1 MKNKISSF
9 FTGECKMN
17 CFRNILFAAIA
28 VMTMV
33 LVSCY
38 EPSPLYGRWADNEG
52 NSITF
57 ISDGTFVAKIND
69 KTDKPVN
76 YQGEYSVIENVL
88 IFNYTVESSVEGGTP
103 SSYTIDT
110 EWDIRGSILYCTWT
124 ADGLTKT
131 LTLYHSSK

>member
-38 EPSPLYGRWADNEG
+38 EPSPLYGKWSDNKG
-52 NSITF
+52 SYITF
-57 ISDGTFVAKIND
+57 ADDVHLSQVFMR
-69 KTDKPVN
+69 
-76 YQGEYSVIENVL
+76 VL
-88 IFNYTVESSVEGGTP
+88 ILQHLL
-103 SSYTIDT
+103 I
-110 EWDIRGSILYCTWT
+110 IRENSL
-124 ADGLTKT
+124 L
-131 LTLYHSSK
+131 

>member
-38 EPSPLYGRWADNEG
+38 EPSPLYGKWSDNKG
-52 NSITF
+52 SYITF
-57 ISDGTFVAKIND
+57 ADDGTFVASIYARSD
-69 KTDKPVN
+69 STTPSN
-76 YQGEYSVIENVL
+76 YQGEFLVIDNVL
-88 IFNYTVESSVEGGTP
+88 MFTVSEPEGF
-103 SSYTIDT
+103 TINT
-110 EWDIRGSILYCTWT
+110 EWDIRGSMLYVDWT
-124 ADGLTKT
+124 FSDGSSAR
-131 LTLYHSSK
+131 LTLYHVQK